1 MFKHIFVLKLNQ
13 MKKIITSV
21 ALVASMAMANAQTWQ
36 LDKSHSSVKFSVT
49 HMMVSETEGNFKSFT
64 ANVTAQK
71 EDFSDLSADF
81 TIQVKSI
88 NTDDEKRDGH
98 LASPDF
104 FDAEKYP
111 TITFKSTSF
120 KKVGEKSYKLAGE
133 ITMHGVTKPVTFDVK
148 YNGTAKDP
156 YGNTKAG
163 FRASTIVKRSD
174 FNISWNKVLDTGG
187 FALSDEV
194 QVFVNIE
201 LNKK

>member
-1 MFKHIFVLKLNQ
+1 

-64 ANVTAQK
+64 GNVSAQK

-81 TIQVKSI
+81 IIQVKSI

-98 LASPDF
+98 LAGPDF

-120 KKVGEKSYKLAGE
+120 KRADEKTYKLAGE
-133 ITMHGVTKPVTFDVK
+133 LSMHGVTKPVTFDVK

-163 FRASTIVKRSD
+163 FRASTILKRSD
-174 FNISWNKVLDTGG
+174 YNISWNKVLDTGG
-187 FALSDEV
+187 FALSDDV

>member
-1 MFKHIFVLKLNQ
+1 

-21 ALVASMAMANAQTWQ
+21 ALLASMTIANAQTWQ

-64 ANVTAQK
+64 GNVSAQK
-71 EDFSDLSADF
+71 EDFSDLNADF
-81 TIQVKSI
+81 SIQVNSI

-98 LASPDF
+98 LKSPDF

-120 KKVGEKSYKLAGE
+120 KKADEKTYKLVGQL
-133 ITMHGVTKPVTFDVK
+133 TMHGVTKPVTFDVK

-163 FRASTIVKRSD
+163 FRASTVVKRSD
-174 FNISWNKVLDTGG
+174 YNISWNKVLDTGG
-187 FALSDEV
+187 FALSDDV

>member
-1 MFKHIFVLKLNQ
+1 

-21 ALVASMAMANAQTWQ
+21 ALVASMTMANAQTWQ

-64 ANVTAQK
+64 ANVSAQK

-163 FRASTIVKRSD
+163 FRASTIIKRSD

-187 FALSDEV
+187 FALSDDV

>member
-1 MFKHIFVLKLNQ
+1 

-21 ALVASMAMANAQTWQ
+21 ALLASMTIANAQTWQ

-64 ANVTAQK
+64 GNVSAQK
-71 EDFSDLSADF
+71 EDFSDLNADF
-81 TIQVKSI
+81 SIQVNSI

-98 LASPDF
+98 LKSPDF

-120 KKVGEKSYKLAGE
+120 KKADEKTYKLAGQL
-133 ITMHGVTKPVTFDVK
+133 TMHGVTKPVTFDVK

-163 FRASTIVKRSD
+163 FRASTVVKRSD
-174 FNISWNKVLDTGG
+174 YNISWNKVLDTGG
-187 FALSDEV
+187 FALSDDV

>member
-1 MFKHIFVLKLNQ
+1 

-21 ALVASMAMANAQTWQ
+21 ALIASMAMANAQTWQ

-64 ANVTAQK
+64 GNVSARK

-81 TIQVKSI
+81 IIQVKSI

-98 LASPDF
+98 LAGPDF
-104 FDAEKYP
+104 FDVEKYP

-120 KKVGEKSYKLAGE
+120 KRADEKTYKLAGE
-133 ITMHGVTKPVTFDVK
+133 LSMHGVTKPVTFDVK

-163 FRASTIVKRSD
+163 FRASTILKRSD
-174 FNISWNKVLDTGG
+174 YNISWNKVLDTGG
-187 FALSDEV
+187 FALSDDV

>member
-1 MFKHIFVLKLNQ
+1 

>member
-1 MFKHIFVLKLNQ
+1 MFKHIFDLKLNQ

-64 ANVTAQK
+64 GNVSAQK

-81 TIQVKSI
+81 SIQVKSI

-133 ITMHGVTKPVTFDVK
+133 LTMHGVTKPVTFDVK

-163 FRASTIVKRSD
+163 FRASTVVKRSD

-187 FALSDEV
+187 FALSDDV

>member
-1 MFKHIFVLKLNQ
+1 

-21 ALVASMAMANAQTWQ
+21 ALLASMTIANAQTWQ

-64 ANVTAQK
+64 GNVSAQK
-71 EDFSDLSADF
+71 EDFSDLNADF
-81 TIQVKSI
+81 SIQVNSI

-98 LASPDF
+98 LKSPDF

-120 KKVGEKSYKLAGE
+120 KKADEKTYKLAGQL
-133 ITMHGVTKPVTFDVK
+133 TMHGVTKPVTFDVK

-163 FRASTIVKRSD
+163 FRASTVVKRSD

-187 FALSDEV
+187 FALSDDV

>member
-1 MFKHIFVLKLNQ
+1 

-64 ANVTAQK
+64 GNVTAQK
-71 EDFSDLSADF
+71 EDFSDLNAEF

-133 ITMHGVTKPVTFDVK
+133 MTMHGVTKPVTFDVK

-163 FRASTIVKRSD
+163 FRASTVVKRSD

-187 FALSDEV
+187 FALSDDV

>member
-1 MFKHIFVLKLNQ
+1 

-21 ALVASMAMANAQTWQ
+21 ALLASMTIANAQTWQ

-64 ANVTAQK
+64 GNVSAQK
-71 EDFSDLSADF
+71 EDFSDLNADF
-81 TIQVKSI
+81 SIQVNSI

-98 LASPDF
+98 LKSPDF

-120 KKVGEKSYKLAGE
+120 KKADEKTYKLAGQL
-133 ITMHGVTKPVTFDVK
+133 TMHGVTKPVTFDVK

-156 YGNTKAG
+156 YGNIKAG
-163 FRASTIVKRSD
+163 FTLDGKINRKDFGLTWNAATEAGGLLVGEDLKVQAEIQLVKQ
-174 FNISWNKVLDTGG
+174 
-187 FALSDEV
+187 A
-194 QVFVNIE
+194 
-201 LNKK
+201 

>member
-1 MFKHIFVLKLNQ
+1 

-21 ALVASMAMANAQTWQ
+21 ALVASMTMANAQTWQ

-64 ANVTAQK
+64 ANVSAQK

-163 FRASTIVKRSD
+163 FRASTVVKRSD
-174 FNISWNKVLDTGG
+174 YNISWNKVLDTGG

>member
-1 MFKHIFVLKLNQ
+1 
-13 MKKIITSV
+13 
-21 ALVASMAMANAQTWQ
+21 
-36 LDKSHSSVKFSVT
+36 
-49 HMMVSETEGNFKSFT
+49 MMVSETEGNFKSFT
-64 ANVTAQK
+64 GNVSAQK
-71 EDFSDLSADF
+71 EDFSDLNADF
-81 TIQVKSI
+81 SIQVNSI

-98 LASPDF
+98 LKSPDF

-120 KKVGEKSYKLAGE
+120 KKADEKTYKLAGQL
-133 ITMHGVTKPVTFDVK
+133 TMHGVTKPVTFDVK

-163 FRASTIVKRSD
+163 FRASTVVKRSD
-174 FNISWNKVLDTGG
+174 YNISWNKVLDTGG
-187 FALSDEV
+187 FALSDDV

>member
-1 MFKHIFVLKLNQ
+1 

-64 ANVTAQK
+64 GNVTAQK
-71 EDFSDLSADF
+71 EDFTDLNAEF

-133 ITMHGVTKPVTFDVK
+133 MTMHGVTKPVTFDVK

-163 FRASTIVKRSD
+163 FRASTVVKRSD

-187 FALSDEV
+187 FALSDDV

>member
-1 MFKHIFVLKLNQ
+1 

-21 ALVASMAMANAQTWQ
+21 ALLASMTIANAQTWQ

-64 ANVTAQK
+64 GNVSAQK
-71 EDFSDLSADF
+71 EDFSDLNADF
-81 TIQVKSI
+81 NIQVNSI

-98 LASPDF
+98 LKSPDF

-120 KKVGEKSYKLAGE
+120 KKADEKTYKLAGQL
-133 ITMHGVTKPVTFDVK
+133 TMHGVTKPVTFDVK

-163 FRASTIVKRSD
+163 FRASTVVKRSD
-174 FNISWNKVLDTGG
+174 YNISWNKVLDTGG
-187 FALSDEV
+187 FALSDDV

>member
-1 MFKHIFVLKLNQ
+1 
-13 MKKIITSV
+13 MKKIMTSV
-21 ALVASMAMANAQTWQ
+21 ALVASMAFANAQTWQ

-49 HMMVSETEGNFKSFT
+49 HMMVSETEGNFKNFT
-64 ANVTAQK
+64 GTVTAAK
-71 EDFSDLSADF
+71 EDFSDLAAQF
-81 TIQVKSI
+81 NIVVKSI
-88 NTDDEKRDGH
+88 NTDDERRDGH
-98 LASPDF
+98 LVGADF

-111 TITFKSTSF
+111 EITFKSTSF
-120 KKVGEKSYKLAGE
+120 KKVGEKSFKLAGE
-133 ITMHGVTKPVTFDVK
+133 LTMHGVTKPVTFDVK
-148 YNGTAKDP
+148 YNGTAKDS

-174 FNISWNKVLDTGG
+174 YNISWNKVLDTGG

>member
-13 MKKIITSV
+13 MKKIITTL
-21 ALVASMAMANAQTWQ
+21 ALVASIAMANAQTWQ

-64 ANVTAQK
+64 GNVSAQK
-71 EDFSDLSADF
+71 EDFSDLNADF
-81 TIQVKSI
+81 SIQVKSI

-98 LASPDF
+98 LTSPDF

-111 TITFKSTSF
+111 TITFKSASF
-120 KKVGEKSYKLAGE
+120 KKVSEKSYKLAGE
-133 ITMHGVTKPVTFDVK
+133 LTMHGVTKPVTFDVK

-163 FRASTIVKRSD
+163 FRASTVVKRSD

-187 FALSDEV
+187 FALSDDV

>member
-64 ANVTAQK
+64 GNVSAQK
-71 EDFSDLSADF
+71 EDFSDLNADF
-81 TIQVKSI
+81 IIQVKSI

-120 KKVGEKSYKLAGE
+120 KKVSEKSYKLAGE
-133 ITMHGVTKPVTFDVK
+133 LTMHGVTKPVTFDVK

-163 FRASTIVKRSD
+163 FRASTIGKT
-174 FNISWNKVLDTGG
+174 F
-187 FALSDEV
+187 
-194 QVFVNIE
+194 
-201 LNKK
+201 

>member
-13 MKKIITSV
+13 MKKIITTL
-21 ALVASMAMANAQTWQ
+21 ALVASIAMANAQTWQ

-64 ANVTAQK
+64 ANVSAQK

-163 FRASTIVKRSD
+163 FRASTVVKRSD

>member
-13 MKKIITSV
+13 MKKIITTV
-21 ALVASMAMANAQTWQ
+21 ALVASIAMANAQTWQ

-64 ANVTAQK
+64 GNVTAQK
-71 EDFSDLSADF
+71 EDFTDLSADF

-98 LASPDF
+98 LTSPDF

-111 TITFKSTSF
+111 TITFKSSSF
-120 KKVGEKSYKLAGE
+120 KKVSEKSYKLAGE
-133 ITMHGVTKPVTFDVK
+133 LTMHGVTKPVTFDVK

-163 FRASTIVKRSD
+163 FRASTVVKRSD

-187 FALSDEV
+187 FALSDDV
-194 QVFVNIE
+194 QVSVNIE

>member
-1 MFKHIFVLKLNQ
+1 

-21 ALVASMAMANAQTWQ
+21 ALLALMTIANAQTWQ

-64 ANVTAQK
+64 GNVSAQK
-71 EDFSDLSADF
+71 EDFSDLNADF
-81 TIQVKSI
+81 SIQVNSI

-98 LASPDF
+98 LKSPDF

-120 KKVGEKSYKLAGE
+120 KKADEKTYKLAGQL
-133 ITMHGVTKPVTFDVK
+133 TMHGVTKPVTFDVK

-163 FRASTIVKRSD
+163 FRASTVVKRSD
-174 FNISWNKVLDTGG
+174 YNISWNKVLDTGG
-187 FALSDEV
+187 FALSDDV